1 MREFAGKRG
10 EKAIRILRVAGN
22 LYPSF
27 AGGIALHAHEMSKWQ
42 VRLGHNVTVYTS
54 SVVEEAMLEIKDGY
68 KVVRFKS
75 LARLMGN
82 PLMPGL
88 FPKLL
93 HTRNTFD
100 IIHAHSHLFLS
111 TNLCAL
117 ARRLGSPPLI
127 ITNHGL
133 ISQTAPLPIQK
144 VYIPT
149 VAKWT
154 LQSSDMVICY
164 TETEK
169 AKLEEIGINSNNIKV
184 IHNGIDTDIFTPCEK
199 RGGKTGSQ
207 ILWVGRF
214 VPGKGIEHLINAFNI
229 LVQQHQHYRL
239 TMVGKGPLQEKINQ
253 KIQNLGLSQHI
264 SLRSFVP
271 NSEIHRLYQ
280 DSDVFVLTSLNEG
293 VPRTILE
300 AMACGIPVISTE
312 LPQLVDIVEGCGLTV
327 PIGDPQAVADA
338 VSRITTSPELAKKLG
353 EAGRAKVV
361 GHYSWEDTVRKT
373 VEAYQELL

>member
-10 EKAIRILRVAGN
+10 EKPIRILRVVGN

-27 AGGIALHAHEMSKWQ
+27 VGGVALHAHEMSKWQ
-42 VRLGHNVTVYTS
+42 ARLGHNITVYTS
-54 SVVEEAMLEIKDGY
+54 SVDERAVPEIKDGY
-68 KVVRFKS
+68 KVIRFKT
-75 LARLMGN
+75 LVRLMGN

-88 FPKLL
+88 FLKLL
-93 HTRNTFD
+93 HTRNKFD

-133 ISQTAPLPIQK
+133 ISQTAPLPVQK

-149 VAKWT
+149 VARWT
-154 LQSSDMVICY
+154 LQSSDRVLCY

-169 AKLEEIGINSNNIKV
+169 AELEEIGINSNNIKV
-184 IHNGIDTDIFTPCEK
+184 IHNGIDTEIFTPCEK
-199 RGGKTGSQ
+199 REGKTDNQ

-214 VPGKGIEHLINAFNI
+214 VPGKGIECLIDAFSI
-229 LVQQHQHYRL
+229 LVRKNQHYRL
-239 TMVGKGPLQEKINQ
+239 TMVGKGPLEEKIKH
-253 KIQNLGLSQHI
+253 KIRDLGLSQHI
-264 SLRSFVP
+264 SLRNFVP
-271 NSEIHRLYQ
+271 NSEIHQLYQ
-280 DSDVFVLTSLNEG
+280 DSDVFVLTSLDEG

-300 AMACGIPVISTE
+300 AMACGIPVISTK
-312 LPQLVDIVEGCGLTV
+312 LPQLVDIIEACGLTV

-338 VSRITTSPELAKKLG
+338 VFRITTSPELAKKMG
-353 EAGRAKVV
+353 EAGRVKVV
-361 GHYSWEDTVRKT
+361 RHYSWEDTVRKT
-373 VEAYQELL
+373 VEAYRELL